1 MESKICGIKD
11 QKTLDFI
18 LNHRYPPKYVGFICN
33 YKKSKRFVE
42 IKKLVNLIKR
52 KKKGIYF
59 VAVLVSPTQNFLEKL
74 KYIKFDYFQL
84 YDVSPVKT
92 KKIKKKYKKKIISAL
107 TIKNSKDIN
116 RFKVYE
122 KIADI
127 ILFDG
132 KGYEKSIKFDHSL
145 LNDLKI
151 KKKIMIAGDIKFDTP
166 IDKFKKIADIIDISG
181 GLETSNKKD
190 ISKIDIFL
198 KNIKKF
204 KNEN

>member
-1 MESKICGIKD
+1 M
-11 QKTLDFI
+11 
-18 LNHRYPPKYVGFICN
+18 
-33 YKKSKRFVE
+33 
-42 IKKLVNLIKR
+42 
-52 KKKGIYF
+52 
-59 VAVLVSPTQNFLEKL
+59 VSPTQNFLEKL